1 MAERLNLELH
11 EMPSKDHIHKFTSR
25 YPKIFPESEFP
36 RVSKREIRPRESL
49 TLNFIAVQELLTV
62 KTGEGMFH
70 ELVTPG
76 QPWAEHR
83 EM

>member
-1 MAERLNLELH
+1 MLQSLILTLTRL
-11 EMPSKDHIHKFTSR
+11 STG
-25 YPKIFPESEFP
+25 
-36 RVSKREIRPRESL
+36 VSKREIRLRESL
-49 TLNFIAVQELLTV
+49 TLNFIALQELLTV

>member
-1 MAERLNLELH
+1 MLQSLILTLTRL
-11 EMPSKDHIHKFTSR
+11 STG
-25 YPKIFPESEFP
+25 
-36 RVSKREIRPRESL
+36 VSKREIRPRESL
-49 TLNFIAVQELLTV
+49 TLNFIALQELLTV